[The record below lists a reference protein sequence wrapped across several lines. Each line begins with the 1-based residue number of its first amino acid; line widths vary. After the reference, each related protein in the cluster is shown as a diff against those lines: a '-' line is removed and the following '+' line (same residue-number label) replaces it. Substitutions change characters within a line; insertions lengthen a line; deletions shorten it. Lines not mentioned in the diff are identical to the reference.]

1 MVLLTFESARK
12 ICIVGILLFYIISS
26 KNYILKVDDLVRMFG
41 RGKIKPGD
49 YVFVVQNDH
58 EVNSIIIGKVQSVD
72 GDRLK
77 VNGTKIRP
85 VGLLERV
92 KAGRAIGRPKEVLEN
107 PDPNNCIFMLID
119 RVETQIFSDE
129 VNQKLSKAIWINE
142 RRYYVLDGWI
152 KENLPD
158 IFASVLSAAG
168 DEKLEARAMLL
179 EKMNSIYEKDLK
191 EHLYAV
197 ARSTRV
203 L

>member
-1 MVLLTFESARK
+1 MTIESARK
-12 ICIVGILLFYIISS
+12 ISIIGILLFYIISS

-41 RGKIKPGD
+41 RGKIKPGN

-197 ARSTRV
+197 ARSTKV